1 VVSRLAGLA
10 PALAIASLA
19 FLSPLAASA
28 ADKPGDLPPGFVDLS
43 AAIPGI
49 AFDLRYAGRNNFVG
63 DPIDGYLRPRAILSH
78 PAAAA
83 LGRVQDEL
91 RPFGLGLMIYDG
103 YRPQRAVDHFV
114 RWSRDLIDQRQK
126 AEFYPAVDKTRL
138 FELGYLAERSGHS
151 RGSTVDLTLISL
163 ADGQPLDMGA
173 AYDLFD
179 PISWPADLTVP
190 ATARAHRLLLRTSM
204 VRHGFR
210 PYEQEW
216 WHFTLV
222 DEPFPETYFDF
233 PIE

>member
-1 VVSRLAGLA
+1 MSRLAGLA
-10 PALAIASLA
+10 LALAFA
-19 FLSPLAASA
+19 FLIPEAAFA

-49 AFDLRYAGRNNFVG
+49 AFDLRYAGRHNFVG
-63 DPIDGYLRPRAILSH
+63 DPIDGYLRPRPILSY

-83 LGRVQDEL
+83 LRRVQDEL

-114 RWSRDLIDQRQK
+114 RWSRDLSDQRQK
-126 AEFYPAVDKTRL
+126 AEFYPNVDKTRL

-163 ADGQPLDMGA
+163 ADGKPLDMGA

-179 PISWPADLTVP
+179 PISWPTDLSLP
-190 ATARAHRLLLRTSM
+190 APARANRLLLRTLM

-222 DEPFPETYFDF
+222 DEPFPETFFDF